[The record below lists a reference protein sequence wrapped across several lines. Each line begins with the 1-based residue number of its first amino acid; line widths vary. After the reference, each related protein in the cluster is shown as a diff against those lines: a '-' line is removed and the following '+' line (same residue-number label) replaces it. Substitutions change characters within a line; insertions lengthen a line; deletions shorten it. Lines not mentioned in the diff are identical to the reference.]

1 MLGERT
7 VEALAAMASARVLLG
22 MTAAALE
29 ECAVRADRVE
39 TKPQHDGLWAS
50 ALEPLPDMARELRNT
65 AKTLDTLE
73 DAMIREAMRP

>member
-22 MTAAALE
+22 LTAEALE
-29 ECAVRADRVE
+29 QATTCADRVE